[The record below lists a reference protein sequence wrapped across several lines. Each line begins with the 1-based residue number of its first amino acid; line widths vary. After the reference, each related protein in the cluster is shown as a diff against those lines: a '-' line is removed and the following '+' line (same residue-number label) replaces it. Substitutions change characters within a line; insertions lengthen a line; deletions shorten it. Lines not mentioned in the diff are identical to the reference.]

1 MEPADHPR
9 ETLVPDTTRRTQPPG
24 QPDTSAKADIPI
36 QLRLLNG
43 NEVVS
48 RGDFVAGEHQEFE
61 LWEGPAGFRADS
73 FVKPIYRR
81 ARGTAIA
88 SKR

>member
-1 MEPADHPR
+1 METADKSR
-9 ETLVPDTTRRTQPPG
+9 EPLASDATGRTQSPS
-24 QPDTSAKADIPI
+24 QPEPSAPAGIPI
-36 QLRLLNG
+36 ELRLLNG

-73 FVKPIYRR
+73 FLKPIYRR
-81 ARGTAIA
+81 ARGAPIA
-88 SKR
+88 SQR